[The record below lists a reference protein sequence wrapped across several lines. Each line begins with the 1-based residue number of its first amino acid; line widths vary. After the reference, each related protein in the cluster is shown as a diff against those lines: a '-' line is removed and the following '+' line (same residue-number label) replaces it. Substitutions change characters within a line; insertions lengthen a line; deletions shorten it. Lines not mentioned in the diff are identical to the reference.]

1 MYPFSL
7 VCYTQMDRLMGP
19 TKGIFER
26 YFGLSFCSIQFQCE
40 SYLDTTHLL
49 SMYTYL
55 PALQQNI
62 IVDQCVSD
70 SCFMI
75 FYLFCTVLQ
84 TN

>member
-1 MYPFSL
+1 
-7 VCYTQMDRLMGP
+7 
-19 TKGIFER
+19 
-26 YFGLSFCSIQFQCE
+26 
-40 SYLDTTHLL
+40 
-49 SMYTYL
+49 MYTYL

-84 TN
+84 TNWGLQGDASLHEHDADGTIHIRMCHENILLRIQGM